1 VLALRYT
8 LLTVMYNIVSVVCI
22 QQCLQLCGY
31 ERLHMHVITCIYL
44 TNPQQPVQVPACR
57 TGFILDGFPRTVPQA
72 KKLDE
77 MLKCRGITV
86 DKVLNF
92 KVPDSML
99 VERVTGRLVH
109 PASGRSYHEKFA
121 PPKVPYGC

>member
-1 VLALRYT
+1 
-8 LLTVMYNIVSVVCI
+8 
-22 QQCLQLCGY
+22 
-31 ERLHMHVITCIYL
+31 
-44 TNPQQPVQVPACR
+44 VQVPACR